1 MGRGRGV
8 GFVVGLVLGL
18 VLNAVGLFASSDIV
32 LMAGVLFGCAFFG
45 WLCDL
50 VGYIVSGNYAV
61 DKRVSSITH
70 R

>member
-1 MGRGRGV
+1 MGRGKGV

-32 LMAGVLFGCAFFG
+32 LMAVVLFGCAFFG

-50 VGYIVSGNYAV
+50 VGYIISGNYAV
-61 DKRVSSITH
+61 DKRLDRVTQ